1 MEHSDLMQ
9 PETLRAIEG
18 RCDAARPGPW
28 RSMVEGRDHTSGS
41 NVIVVGPPGS
51 DLDDIELLNGTAA
64 DQDFVATAR
73 TGVPALLTE
82 IRELRRRL
90 GIEGF

>member
-1 MEHSDLMQ
+1 
-9 PETLRAIEG
+9 
-18 RCDAARPGPW
+18 
-28 RSMVEGRDHTSGS
+28 MVEGRDHTSGS

-51 DLDDIELLNGTAA
+51 DLDDIELLGGTAA
-64 DQDFVATAR
+64 DQDFIATAR
-73 TGVPALLTE
+73 TDVPALLTE